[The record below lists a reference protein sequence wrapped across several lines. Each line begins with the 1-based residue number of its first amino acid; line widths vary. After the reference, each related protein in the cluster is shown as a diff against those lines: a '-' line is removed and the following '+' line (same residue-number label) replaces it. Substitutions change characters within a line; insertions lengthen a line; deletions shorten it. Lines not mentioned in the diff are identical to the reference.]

1 MTKPAHFLGRL
12 LGLTPEGV
20 GTFCCGVLACALANL
35 SFMLPIAVLYP
46 VAAQL
51 LAHLEDASAPLPELL
66 PTCLACVGCLA
77 AMVLAQFL
85 EYEMTYVRVY
95 EESARKRIDIAE
107 RLRRLPLSFFQ
118 RRDLSDLT
126 GVMMKDCADQER
138 MFMHVM
144 PHLFGTGI
152 STVLI
157 LAASFAFDCR
167 LALAAFWTVPA
178 AFAAM
183 GLTVRAQKG
192 RTCRMEERRLML
204 SADIQEFFDA
214 ACELRTND
222 RTDAYLDRLDAG
234 IDSFE
239 AAQTSSELLNGACV
253 TAAQSLLRLGIA
265 STIGV
270 GAALTASGQV
280 EFLTYLVFLLVVTRA
295 YDPISLVLES
305 VSELLALRLSIART
319 NQIADETAM
328 VGDSTFE
335 PRGHDITFEN
345 VSFSY
350 SDGAKGDAALSHVS
364 FVARQGEVCAL
375 VGPSGSGKSTCA
387 RLAARFWDADSGV
400 VRHGGVDVSTVDP
413 EALLGCYAEVFQ
425 DVMLFDESVMENI
438 RLGRVGAGDDEVLAA
453 AKAACCDEFVL
464 RLPQGY
470 QTRIGENGQRLS
482 GGQRQRISIARA
494 LLKDAPVVLLDEAT
508 ASLDVESET
517 QVQRALARLL
527 AGRTVIVVAHR
538 VRTVLEADHVVVL
551 DAGRVV
557 EQGSPA
563 ELLGRPGGMFAH
575 MARLQGCLQDKSA

>member
-1 MTKPAHFLGRL
+1 MTKPARFLGRL
-12 LGLTPEGV
+12 LGLTPEGM

-51 LAHLEDASAPLPELL
+51 IAHMEDATTPLPDLL
-66 PTCLACVGCLA
+66 PVCLTCAGCLA
-77 AMVLAQFL
+77 VMVLAQLL
-85 EYEMTYVRVY
+85 EYEMTYIRVY
-95 EESARKRIDIAE
+95 EESARKRIGIAE

-152 STVLI
+152 STAVI
-157 LAASFAFDCR
+157 VVASFAFDYR

-183 GLTVRAQKG
+183 GLTARAQ
-192 RTCRMEERRLML
+192 RDRVCRMEERRLGL

-214 ACELRTND
+214 VCELRTNN
-222 RTDAYLDRLDAG
+222 RTDAYLERLDAG

-239 AAQTSSELLNGACV
+239 AAQASSELLNGACV

-265 STIGV
+265 STVGI

-319 NQIADETAM
+319 NQISDEAAM
-328 VGDSTFE
+328 AGDPVFE
-335 PRGHDITFEN
+335 PCGHDIAFED

-350 SDGAKGDAALSHVS
+350 DDEAQGETALSHVS

-400 VRHGGVDVSTVDP
+400 VRHGGVDVSTIDP

-438 RLGRVGAGDDEVLAA
+438 RLGRAGASDEEVLAA
-453 AKAACCDEFVL
+453 AKAACCDEFVS

-470 QTRIGENGQRLS
+470 QTRIGENGRRLS
-482 GGQRQRISIARA
+482 GGQRQRISVARA

-527 AGRTVIVVAHR
+527 EGRTVIDVAHR
-538 VRTVLEADHVVVL
+538 VRTVLEADQVVVL
-551 DAGRVV
+551 DTGQVV
-557 EQGSPA
+557 EQDSPK
-563 ELLGRPGGMFAH
+563 ELLGRPGSMFGR
-575 MARLQGCLQDKSA
+575 MARLQGCMQEKPL

>member
-1 MTKPAHFLGRL
+1 
-12 LGLTPEGV
+12 
-20 GTFCCGVLACALANL
+20 
-35 SFMLPIAVLYP
+35 
-46 VAAQL
+46 
-51 LAHLEDASAPLPELL
+51 
-66 PTCLACVGCLA
+66 
-77 AMVLAQFL
+77 
-85 EYEMTYVRVY
+85 
-95 EESARKRIDIAE
+95 
-107 RLRRLPLSFFQ
+107 
-118 RRDLSDLT
+118 
-126 GVMMKDCADQER
+126 
-138 MFMHVM
+138 
-144 PHLFGTGI
+144 
-152 STVLI
+152 
-157 LAASFAFDCR
+157 
-167 LALAAFWTVPA
+167 
-178 AFAAM
+178 
-183 GLTVRAQKG
+183 
-192 RTCRMEERRLML
+192 MEERRLAL

-214 ACELRTND
+214 ASELRTND
-222 RTDAYLDRLDAG
+222 RTDAYLGRLDAD

-239 AAQTSSELLNGACV
+239 DAQTSSELLNGTCV

-265 STIGV
+265 STVGV

-295 YDPISLVLES
+295 YDPLSLVLES
-305 VSELLALRLSIART
+305 ISELLALRLSIART
-319 NQIADETAM
+319 NQIGDEETM
-328 VGDSTFE
+328 SGNPVFK
-335 PRGHDITFEN
+335 PCGHDIEFED

-350 SDGAKGDAALSHVS
+350 GDETQGEAALSHVS

-387 RLAARFWDADSGV
+387 RLAARFWDVGSGT

-425 DVMLFDESVMENI
+425 DVMLFDESIMENI
-438 RLGRVGAGDDEVLAA
+438 RLGRVGASDGEVLAA
-453 AKAACCDEFVL
+453 ARAACCDEFVS

-527 AGRTVIVVAHR
+527 VGRTVIVVAHR

-551 DAGRVV
+551 DAGRVA

-563 ELLGRPGGMFAH
+563 ELLARPGSMFGR
-575 MARLQGCLQDKSA
+575 MARLQGCA

>member
-1 MTKPAHFLGRL
+1 
-12 LGLTPEGV
+12 
-20 GTFCCGVLACALANL
+20 
-35 SFMLPIAVLYP
+35 
-46 VAAQL
+46 
-51 LAHLEDASAPLPELL
+51 
-66 PTCLACVGCLA
+66 
-77 AMVLAQFL
+77 
-85 EYEMTYVRVY
+85 
-95 EESARKRIDIAE
+95 
-107 RLRRLPLSFFQ
+107 
-118 RRDLSDLT
+118 
-126 GVMMKDCADQER
+126 
-138 MFMHVM
+138 
-144 PHLFGTGI
+144 
-152 STVLI
+152 
-157 LAASFAFDCR
+157 
-167 LALAAFWTVPA
+167 
-178 AFAAM
+178 
-183 GLTVRAQKG
+183 
-192 RTCRMEERRLML
+192 ML
-204 SADIQEFFDA
+204 SADIQELFDA

-328 VGDSTFE
+328 MGDSTFE
-335 PRGHDITFEN
+335 PHGHDITFEN